1 MLANQS
7 TMNLDLAGWWV
18 QEGYNNC
25 MSASRSAVI
34 FFFWPA
40 STRWVQHISANW
52 SAVII
57 FSGQPVLGGYNICW
71 PTGLQ

>member
-1 MLANQS
+1 MLANRS
-7 TMNLDLAGWWV
+7 AINLDLTGRWV

-25 MSASRSAVI
+25 MSASDN
-34 FFFWPA
+34 F
-40 STRWVQHISANW
+40 
-52 SAVII
+52 